1 MKTKQ
6 KEWLFNIIGVLVTA
20 GFLFPVYWM
29 IATAFKSEAE
39 LFKTPPLLWPET
51 FRTDGFEAVFT
62 SGIARY
68 FLNSLLISGAAAAIV
83 LILAV
88 PSAYGLARFR
98 IKGKKMFIL
107 LFLITQMLPATVVL
121 TPLFIAF
128 NQLNILNTY
137 IGPILTG
144 ATLGVPF
151 SVLMLRTF
159 FLGIPKDL
167 EDAAKIDGCSRFTAF
182 IRIILPISV
191 PGIAVSGAVSFFFA
205 WGDLIY
211 SMTFNRNQGLWPL
224 TAGIYNVI
232 SQYGIQWN
240 DLMAFAVLSVLPV
253 IIIFILLQKQLVKGL
268 ISGSIK

>member
-1 MKTKQ
+1 
-6 KEWLFNIIGVLVTA
+6 
-20 GFLFPVYWM
+20 M
-29 IATAFKSEAE
+29 IATAFKSDAE

-51 FRTDGFEAVFT
+51 FRTAGFEAVFT
-62 SGIARY
+62 SGVAGY
-68 FLNSLLISGAAAAIV
+68 FLNSLLISGAAAVIV

-191 PGIAVSGAVSFFFA
+191 PGIAVTQSSHARRCV
-205 WGDLIY
+205 
-211 SMTFNRNQGLWPL
+211 
-224 TAGIYNVI
+224 V
-232 SQYGIQWN
+232 
-240 DLMAFAVLSVLPV
+240 
-253 IIIFILLQKQLVKGL
+253 
-268 ISGSIK
+268 

>member
-1 MKTKQ
+1 MKTNQ

-29 IATAFKSEAE
+29 IATAFKSDAE

-51 FRTDGFEAVFT
+51 FRTAGFEAVFT
-62 SGIARY
+62 SGVAGY
-68 FLNSLLISGAAAAIV
+68 FLNSLLISGAAAVIV

-151 SVLMLRTF
+151 SVLMLLGFPRT
-159 FLGIPKDL
+159 LRMRPKST
-167 EDAAKIDGCSRFTAF
+167 AA
-182 IRIILPISV
+182 
-191 PGIAVSGAVSFFFA
+191 
-205 WGDLIY
+205 
-211 SMTFNRNQGLWPL
+211 
-224 TAGIYNVI
+224 
-232 SQYGIQWN
+232 
-240 DLMAFAVLSVLPV
+240 AVLPRSSASFCLSAYPGLPSAERFLSFSHGE
-253 IIIFILLQKQLVKGL
+253 I
-268 ISGSIK
+268 